1 MKELAVTYARVS
13 SKPQEDGFSLIS
25 QNRTITQYA
34 ASRKFE
40 IVRDFTSS
48 ESAKKQ
54 GRKNFNA
61 MLAFLREHPDV
72 RIVIVEKTDRLV
84 RNLHDFV
91 EIEDLVEELDIEIHL
106 VKEGQVLRRSAKSQD
121 RLVQGMFALLARN
134 YIQNML
140 EEISKGQIEKAK
152 NGDFP
157 GRARYGYKHDRENR
171 TIIAHPDRQPVVR
184 LVFELFATGNYSIKA
199 LRQAIIRQTGE
210 RISKSYLHKIL
221 TSRFYIGTFR
231 WKTIEYAGN
240 HPALIDPGTFQR
252 VQAIVTGKSKS
263 KPRRHSFPFAD
274 LLYCANCGCAVTA
287 ELHKQIH
294 TYYHCTFGRG
304 RHAFPYI
311 KEDTLAE
318 LLSPVFTSLNVTP
331 ELARVIEAQT
341 SDANSARAASLR
353 QKIGTLKQRLTAA
366 ETRMANAFREKS
378 NHPDLVDDDVYA
390 NCMEQ
395 FREEKNQI
403 KADLESACQSP
414 IGDIGLSASRVVD
427 LARRAHEIYQRSTN
441 QHRAQLLKMVLSSCK
456 TDGTDIHPEFREPFG
471 LIFGSAGK
479 EKKPAN

>member
-157 GRARYGYKHDRENR
+157 GRAPYGYKHDRENR
-171 TIIAHPDRQPVVR
+171 TIIAHPDR
-184 LVFELFATGNYSIKA
+184 
-199 LRQAIIRQTGE
+199 
-210 RISKSYLHKIL
+210 
-221 TSRFYIGTFR
+221 
-231 WKTIEYAGN
+231 
-240 HPALIDPGTFQR
+240 
-252 VQAIVTGKSKS
+252 
-263 KPRRHSFPFAD
+263 
-274 LLYCANCGCAVTA
+274 
-287 ELHKQIH
+287 
-294 TYYHCTFGRG
+294 
-304 RHAFPYI
+304 
-311 KEDTLAE
+311 
-318 LLSPVFTSLNVTP
+318 
-331 ELARVIEAQT
+331 
-341 SDANSARAASLR
+341 
-353 QKIGTLKQRLTAA
+353 
-366 ETRMANAFREKS
+366 ETRGPF
-378 NHPDLVDDDVYA
+378 DL
-390 NCMEQ
+390 
-395 FREEKNQI
+395 
-403 KADLESACQSP
+403 
-414 IGDIGLSASRVVD
+414 
-427 LARRAHEIYQRSTN
+427 
-441 QHRAQLLKMVLSSCK
+441 
-456 TDGTDIHPEFREPFG
+456 
-471 LIFGSAGK
+471 
-479 EKKPAN
+479 